1 MLCIDGGLI
10 PNKRYLDVFMSG
22 VKGLIEDIKLR
33 LLGKLITLYPT
44 GVKRSI
50 IWSKFEIVNFIS
62 LYQTAIFANHKPKD
76 RPLNKMHKVKI
87 GYRKIEI
94 LKGQLKP
101 INIKIINIKIIRNS
115 NKHEIAQTI
124 GKIMLGTPVE
134 ITNFLYDKIDE
145 VDLVITFANNSHG
158 SSPENTIKG

>member
-1 MLCIDGGLI
+1 
-10 PNKRYLDVFMSG
+10 
-22 VKGLIEDIKLR
+22 
-33 LLGKLITLYPT
+33 
-44 GVKRSI
+44 
-50 IWSKFEIVNFIS
+50 
-62 LYQTAIFANHKPKD
+62 
-76 RPLNKMHKVKI
+76 MHKVKI

-124 GKIMLGTPVE
+124 GKIMLGTLVE

-145 VDLVITFANNSHG
+145 
-158 SSPENTIKG
+158 